1 MTEQVYTA
9 LVYNTVTGI
18 VIYEVPFSGD
28 PDWSAQINDPGT
40 WSVTVPIETEGQA
53 TTLREW
59 IVPWRFSVAIVYG
72 EFVCQAGPVVA
83 YNVDEAT
90 QSVRVSGT
98 GLWGLLNHR
107 LLHNNTW
114 NPASKSVSDVSA
126 DLVYTDSLYNIA
138 QSLVTEGTT
147 WTNRA
152 GSTLPIDIPAA
163 NPAGGSYA
171 VTYHG
176 YDLNFVGLKL
186 QELTQADGGP
196 DILFQPYL
204 SVTSNRRVVRHK
216 MLIGTPL
223 LIQPGT
229 PLLFDYPSSVPS
241 ISVAGDGAGFASS
254 AFARGSGS
262 DAGTQIG
269 YATSTTLTSLGWP
282 AVDMVDSAHTNTVEI
297 AALNL
302 WAAADV
308 ATYSGQLEQW
318 TATVRTD
325 RDPGLAVYL
334 PGHYANYQVMDH
346 VWIPDGTYNFRILGL
361 SHKSGDQPH
370 TVTHSLHAVKK

>member
-98 GLWGLLNHR
+98 GLWGLFNHR
-107 LLHNNTW
+107 SAAQQHLE
-114 NPASKSVSDVSA
+114 PASKSVSDVSA

-152 GSTLPIDIPAA
+152 GSSLPIDIPAT

-229 PLLFDYPSSVPS
+229 PLLFDYPSSVPT

-262 DAGTQIG
+262 DGGTQIG

-282 AVDMVDSAHTNTVEI
+282 AVDMVDSAHTNTSRDRRVE
-297 AALNL
+297 LCGPL
-302 WAAADV
+302 PMSRPTVDSWS
-308 ATYSGQLEQW
+308 SGPQV
-318 TATVRTD
+318 VRTD

-346 VWIPDGTYNFRILGL
+346 VWIHGRNLQLPDHR
-361 SHKSGDQPH
+361 
-370 TVTHSLHAVKK
+370 A